1 MFGEGLGISK
11 KGFNV
16 FKKGFN
22 ILNKLLRQFLSN
34 IKDLS
39 KP

>member
-22 ILNKLLRQFLSN
+22 ILNKLLRQF
-34 IKDLS
+34 
-39 KP
+39 